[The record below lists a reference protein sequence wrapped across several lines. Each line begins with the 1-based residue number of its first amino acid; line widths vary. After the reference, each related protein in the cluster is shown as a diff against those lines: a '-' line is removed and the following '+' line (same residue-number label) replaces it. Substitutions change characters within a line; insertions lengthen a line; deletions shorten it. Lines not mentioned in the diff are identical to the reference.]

1 MLTQLKWTSS
11 DVLPHKSRGQI
22 YEKSVYQHLTPRR
35 SAVERIET
43 PEEGLRLC
51 ASSGV
56 FLPPSNLLPSPEG
69 KTTELSTEREGAI
82 PPRLECG
89 LGRGKKRSTVGRR
102 KNLLWVVST
111 TYRGSHR
118 RPTVGLFWG
127 VPEGTLEQIRRAGE
141 KSREH
146 PVETQRRRRR
156 SSSTWL
162 LRDALQKMG

>member
-35 SAVERIET
+35 STVERIET
-43 PEEGLRLC
+43 PDEGLRLC

-56 FLPPSNLLPSPEG
+56 FPSPKNLQLLPEG
-69 KTTELSTEREGAI
+69 KKSELSTEREGAI

-102 KNLLWVVST
+102 KNLLWVVSPIHG
-111 TYRGSHR
+111 RSHR
-118 RPTVGLFWG
+118 RPTVGRFWG
-127 VPEGTLEQIRRAGE
+127 VPKGTLERIKRGGE

-146 PVETQRRRRR
+146 PIETLRRRRW
-156 SSSTWL
+156 SSSAWL
-162 LRDALQKMG
+162 LRDALQEMG